1 MRFNGWHQSS
11 CLNCGEKLIREHFWF
26 LSSSPSNHIS
36 IWNIR
41 INFRYLIPCLLSM
54 KRKIKRL
61 ILLCS
66 IRQAGYS
73 REKKKKHENW
83 YYSTL
88 MSGKRDKTLLYLF
101 QFYLF
106 VSLLFICSVFL
117 LFYVFRCAKKKSWQF
132 AFSHINFFLQTI

>member
-11 CLNCGEKLIREHFWF
+11 CLNCGEKLIRENFWF
-26 LSSSPSNHIS
+26 LFLHPITFQSEILGSIFGIS
-36 IWNIR
+36 FLAFFQWKERLRDWFFYVPFGRLDIR
-41 INFRYLIPCLLSM
+41 GR
-54 KRKIKRL
+54 RR
-61 ILLCS
+61 
-66 IRQAGYS
+66 
-73 REKKKKHENW
+73 KKHENW